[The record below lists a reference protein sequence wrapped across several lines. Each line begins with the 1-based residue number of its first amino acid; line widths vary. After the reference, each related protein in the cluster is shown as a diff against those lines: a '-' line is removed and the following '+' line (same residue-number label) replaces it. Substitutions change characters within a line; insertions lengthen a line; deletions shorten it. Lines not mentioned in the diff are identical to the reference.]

1 MNILVI
7 KKPKGTKNI
16 AQLWIIRKIKY
27 IILVV
32 NQFLSYKVKL
42 CSKGNNCNN
51 LYFMLKRWGNLRK
64 NFDLIILEL
73 VINVLTRPDKIEE
86 LIHLIM
92 YNKKTWNVIK
102 TIYFQDIFL
111 FIYDV

>member
-1 MNILVI
+1 
-7 KKPKGTKNI
+7 
-16 AQLWIIRKIKY
+16 
-27 IILVV
+27 
-32 NQFLSYKVKL
+32 
-42 CSKGNNCNN
+42 
-51 LYFMLKRWGNLRK
+51 MLKRWGNLRK

-92 YNKKTWNVIK
+92 YDKKTWNVIK